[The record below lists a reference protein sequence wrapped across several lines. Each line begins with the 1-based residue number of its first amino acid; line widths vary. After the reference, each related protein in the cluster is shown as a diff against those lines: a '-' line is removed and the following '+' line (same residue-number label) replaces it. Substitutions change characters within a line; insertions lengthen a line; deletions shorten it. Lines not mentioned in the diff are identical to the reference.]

1 MSVGILAH
9 LLGKQPFR
17 ELAAKVAA
25 FIFHTC
31 SWRCP
36 RRFRTLAI

>member
-25 FIFHTC
+25 FDF
-31 SWRCP
+31 SYVQ
-36 RRFRTLAI
+36 LALSKAISDPCN